1 MSDYDRI
8 ADAIDYIVAN
18 ADAQPGLAEVAA
30 QVRLSPYHFQRL
42 FARWAG
48 LSPKRFLQV
57 VTVERAKRLLAENGS
72 PLLDASE
79 TLGLSSTSRLHDH
92 FVRLEAVTPG
102 EFKSAGEGLSIHHGT
117 GDSPFGRAFIAWTP
131 RGICALAF
139 LDDDAHGMALESV
152 VRSWPRARLVED
164 AHEAG
169 ALMTRVFSREP
180 GDRQAGS
187 RRAGS
192 REPDSR
198 DAGGRAPLSLFVR
211 GTNFQIAVWRALL
224 AIPEGRLKSYGDVA
238 RAVGRPGAV
247 RAVGTAVG
255 ANPCAFL
262 IPCHRVIRGNGEIGG
277 YRWGVTRKHVINAW
291 EAAASDGMLAG
302 C

>member
-8 ADAIDYIVAN
+8 AGAIDYIVAH

-30 QVRLSPYHFQRL
+30 EVSLSPYHFQRL
-42 FARWAG
+42 FARWVG

-57 VTVERAKRLLAENGS
+57 ITVERAKRLLAENAL
-72 PLLDASE
+72 PLLEASE

-102 EFKSAGEGLSIHHGT
+102 EFRTAGEGLAIRYGT
-117 GDSPFGRAFIAWTP
+117 AASPFGRAFVAATE

-139 LDDDAHGMALESV
+139 LDEETEDTALESLA
-152 VRSWPRARLVED
+152 RTWPRAALVAD
-164 AHEAG
+164 ASEAA
-169 ALMTRVFSREP
+169 ALAAQVF
-180 GDRQAGS
+180 G
-187 RRAGS
+187 RAT
-192 REPDSR
+192 
-198 DAGGRAPLSLFVR
+198 AGRAPVSVFVR
-211 GTNFQIAVWRALL
+211 GTNFQTAVWRALL
-224 AIPEGRLKSYGDVA
+224 AIPEGKLASYGDVA
-238 RAVGRPGAV
+238 RAIGKPDAV

-277 YRWGVTRKHVINAW
+277 YRWGLTRKRAINIW
-291 EAAASDGMLAG
+291 EAAATDGMLPG